1 MSSGIIR
8 QMAEVSLSGTMNKK
22 QVIDVKIDSSF
33 LYGQKIY
40 ANKVAL
46 RIAPIGDC
54 VSCGCGS
61 GETIATVIY
70 FENGRAK
77 DGYYRVGTQSQK
89 MGDLSEVFLEPGNY
103 RLSFFGADSVPDPA
117 WEIGVTGYHHRYVSI
132 ADGDTLQ
139 EVYDRS
145 ESVPPFPSFPTTN
158 KVTSIA
164 GDDFDRLINH
174 FRSCA

>member
-1 MSSGIIR
+1 MSSGIIS
-8 QMAEVSLSGTMNKK
+8 QMAEIRPSGTINKK
-22 QVIDVKIDSSF
+22 TGIGMKIDSSF

-61 GETIATVIY
+61 GETIAAVIY

-89 MGDLSEVFLEPGNY
+89 MGDLSEVFLEPGSY

-117 WEIGVTGYHHRYVSI
+117 WEIGITGYHHRYVSI
-132 ADGDTLQ
+132 AEGDTLQ
-139 EVYDRS
+139 AVYDRS
-145 ESVPPFPSFPTTN
+145 ESVPPFPSFPSTS
-158 KVTSIA
+158 KVAPIA
-164 GDDFDRLINH
+164 EGDFDQLIAN